1 MDAPQ
6 SVSDLRR
13 LLGMVNHLGKFS
25 PRLADI
31 CQPLRGLLSA
41 KNSWLWGP
49 TQEKAFANLKKELT
63 QPTVLALY
71 DPAARSKISADA
83 SSFGL
88 GAVLL
93 QQNQDAWKPVA
104 DLSPRQSDA
113 THRLRKRRWLLHGP
127 VRNSQIKYWGN
138 TSNLKLTINPWS
150 LSLAT
155 NSWMLFPLVFSV
167 FDYDWTSL
175 TIQSSMSQ
183 GRSSTRQTPSQE
195 RPSQ

>member
-1 MDAPQ
+1 MKMDAPR

-31 CQPLRGLLSA
+31 CQPMRGLLSA

-49 TQEKAFANLKKELT
+49 TQERAFANLKEELT
-63 QPTVLALY
+63 QY
-71 DPAARSKISADA
+71 DTAAKSKISADA

-93 QQNQDAWKPVA
+93 QQKQEGWKPVA
-104 DLSPRQSDA
+104 YASRSLTETERRYML
-113 THRLRKRRWLLHGP
+113 RLRKRHWLLHGP
-127 VRNSQIKYWGN
+127 VRSSLITYWGN
-138 TSNLKLTINPWS
+138 TSNSRLITNLLS

-155 NSWMLFPLVFSV
+155 NSSPSYSLVQATIGQV
-167 FDYDWTSL
+167 RLY
-175 TIQSSMSQ
+175 IQSSMREGALYHRQ
-183 GRSSTRQTPSQE
+183 PLESSSR
-195 RPSQ
+195 